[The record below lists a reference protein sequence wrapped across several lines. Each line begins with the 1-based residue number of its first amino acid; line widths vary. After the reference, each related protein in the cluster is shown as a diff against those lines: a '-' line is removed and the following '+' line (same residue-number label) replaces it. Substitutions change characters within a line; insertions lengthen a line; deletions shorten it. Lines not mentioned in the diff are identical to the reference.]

1 MSPAQAG
8 RWRNYLFDFDGT
20 LVDSSPLHAEA
31 YRKVLEKRRP
41 DLVAGFDYH
50 ALKGKTTRAG
60 YAALGVPEADLD
72 AFTTAKQTIFREA
85 VAAERMYIMPGATDL
100 LNALAAQ
107 GDTLFLVTSGSL
119 GSVSAALKAASLSD
133 LFTGMVTADDVTRGK
148 PAPDPFLLCLERF
161 GLDPKQSVVVE
172 DALSG
177 VQSGHAAGLP
187 VIAVHDTSLKGAAEM
202 FFPDLDALRNW
213 AAPSPARAAS

>member
-1 MSPAQAG
+1 MTPAQAG
-8 RWRNYLFDFDGT
+8 TWHNYLFDFDGT
-20 LVDSSPLHAEA
+20 LVDTSPLHAEA
-31 YRKVLEKRRP
+31 YRRVLQERRP

-72 AFTTAKQTIFREA
+72 AFTTAKQALFRAA
-85 VAAERMYIMPGATDL
+85 VAAGRMYIMPGAIDL

-107 GDTLFLVTSGSL
+107 GDSLFLVTSGSL
-119 GSVSAALKAASLSD
+119 GSVSEALKAAALTG
-133 LFTGMVTADDVTRGK
+133 LFRGIVTADDVARGK

-161 GLDPKQSVVVE
+161 DLDPKQSVVVE

-177 VQSGHAAGLP
+177 VQSAHAAGLP
-187 VIAVHDTSLKGAAEM
+187 VIAVHDRALEDVAEM
-202 FFPDLDALRNW
+202 FFPDLEALRRW
-213 AAPSPARAAS
+213 AIPTRALAAS

>member
-1 MSPAQAG
+1 MNPAQAG
-8 RWRNYLFDFDGT
+8 TWRNYLFDFDGT
-20 LVDSSPLHAEA
+20 LVDTSPLHAEA
-31 YRKVLEKRRP
+31 YHRVLEDRRP
-41 DLVAGFDYH
+41 DLAAGFDYP

-72 AFTTAKQTIFREA
+72 GFTAAKQRLFREA
-85 VAAERMYIMPGATDL
+85 VVAGRMYIMPGAVEL
-100 LNALAAQ
+100 LNMLAAR
-107 GDTLFLVTSGSL
+107 GDGLFLVTSGSF
-119 GSVSAALKAASLSD
+119 GSVSEALKAALLTN
-133 LFTGMVTADDVTRGK
+133 LFRGIVTADDVTNGK

-187 VIAVHDTSLKGAAEM
+187 VIAVHDRSLDGEAEM
-202 FFPDLDALRNW
+202 FFPDLNALRAW
-213 AAPSPARAAS
+213 AAP